1 MYKINVRS
9 NAMPGFLQ
17 RRSNFRLENIAPVFD
32 ELTFWASRFG
42 VLLFDNLQPR
52 KDLDILDVGPA
63 TGFPLFELAGTFGA
77 SCRVTGLDVWKE
89 ALERARLKQ
98 QAYNVPRVEIVE
110 GDAAAMPFADGRFDL
125 VVSNLGINNFDNPR
139 AALAECYRVLKPG
152 GRLALTTNLKGHWG
166 EFYEVFRAI
175 IAETGNTQYLERLA
189 ANEEHRG
196 TKESVSSLLEE
207 AGFRI
212 TRVVEGSFQM
222 RFADGTA
229 LFNHTL
235 TQLGFL
241 DGWRGVVD
249 PTDEESVFSEL
260 ERRLNE
266 IAVLQGELRMTTP
279 MLYIEG
285 EK

>member
-1 MYKINVRS
+1 
-9 NAMPGFLQ
+9 MPGFLQ

>member
-1 MYKINVRS
+1 
-9 NAMPGFLQ
+9 MPGFLQ
-17 RRSNFRLENIAPVFD
+17 RRSSFQLENIAPVYD

-52 KDLDILDVGPA
+52 KHLDILDVGPA
-63 TGFPLFELAGTFGA
+63 TGFPLFELAGTFGD

-98 QAYNVPRVEIVE
+98 QAYNIPNVEIVE
-110 GDAAAMPFADGRFDL
+110 GDAAAMPFADARFDL
-125 VVSNLGINNFDNPR
+125 VVSNLGINNFDNPQ
-139 AALAECYRVLKPG
+139 AALSECYRVLKPG
-152 GRLALTTNLKGHWG
+152 GRLALTTNLKGHWR
-166 EFYEVFRAI
+166 EFYEVFRAVI
-175 IAETGNTQYLERLA
+175 TETGNAQYLERLT

-196 TKESVSSLLEE
+196 TKESVSSLLEG
-207 AGFRI
+207 AGFHV
-212 TRVVEGSFQM
+212 TRAVEDSFAM

-229 LFNHTL
+229 LFNYTL

-249 PTDEESVFSEL
+249 PADEESVFSEL

-266 IAVLQGELRMTTP
+266 ISERQGDLRMTTP
-279 MLYIEG
+279 MLYVEG

>member
-1 MYKINVRS
+1 
-9 NAMPGFLQ
+9 MPGFLQ
-17 RRSNFRLENIAPVFD
+17 RRGSLQLENIAAVYD

-63 TGFPLFELAGTFGA
+63 TGFPLFELAGIFGE
-77 SCRVTGLDVWKE
+77 SCRVTGLDLWKE

-98 QAYNVPRVEIVE
+98 QAYNIPNVEIVE
-110 GDAAAMPFADGRFDL
+110 GDVASMPFTDGRFHL

-139 AALAECYRVLKPG
+139 AALSECYRVLKPG
-152 GRLALTTNLKGHWG
+152 GRLALTTNLKGHWR
-166 EFYEVFRAI
+166 EFYEVFRAVI
-175 IAETGNTQYLERLA
+175 TNMGNTQYVERLA

-196 TKESVSSLLEE
+196 TKESVSALLEG
-207 AGFRI
+207 AGFRV
-212 TRVVEGSFQM
+212 TRAVEDSFAM

-249 PTDEESVFSEL
+249 PADEESVFGEL

-266 IAVLQGELRMTTP
+266 VAERQGELRMTTP

>member
-1 MYKINVRS
+1 MPDFLHRRANFQLGNVAS
-9 NAMPGFLQ
+9 
-17 RRSNFRLENIAPVFD
+17 VFD
-32 ELTFWASRFG
+32 ELTFWSSRFG
-42 VLLFDNLQPR
+42 VLLFDNLQVR
-52 KDLDILDVGPA
+52 RNLNILDVGTA
-63 TGFPLFELAGTFGA
+63 TGFPLFELAGRYGQ

-98 QAYNVPRVEIVE
+98 QAYNVPNVEIID
-110 GDAAAMPFADGRFDL
+110 GDAASMPVEDAQFDL
-125 VVSNLGINNFDNPR
+125 VVSNLGINNFDNP
-139 AALAECYRVLKPG
+139 ALVLSECYRVLRPS

-166 EFYEVFRAI
+166 EFYEVFQAVI
-175 IAETGNTQYLERLA
+175 EETGNAEYLKRLT

-196 TKESVSSLLEE
+196 TRESVSALLEG

-212 TRVVEGSFQM
+212 TRVIEDSFQM

-241 DGWRGVVD
+241 DGWRSVVD
-249 PTDEESVFSEL
+249 PVDEEGVFVEL
-260 ERRLNE
+260 EKRLNDL
-266 IAVLQGELRMTTP
+266 AGQQGDLRMTTP